1 MSNARGGPYLVD
13 FVAHNNFDDWS
24 MDVCCYLREPARELF
39 KGLTTSC
46 VIYFEDRV
54 SDCGDTENA
63 DQRTKKD
70 ALCTLVMGQLHGAEL
85 FFTRGILFH

>member
-46 VIYFEDRV
+46 VIYFED
-54 SDCGDTENA
+54 E
-63 DQRTKKD
+63 
-70 ALCTLVMGQLHGAEL
+70 LVIVA
-85 FFTRGILFH
+85 ILKMQTNVPRRMPCAPL